1 MSTAIVTELESFQ
14 QFISEQL
21 RNGGAA
27 LSPEECLRLWRARQE
42 ERAGANTGIRRGLA
56 ELEAGL
62 GRPLDDFACDFR
74 RRNGI
79 RDEA

>member
-1 MSTAIVTELESFQ
+1 MSTATITELESFQ

-21 RNGGAA
+21 RNGVAS

-42 ERAGANTGIRRGLA
+42 ERAGANAGIRRGLA

-62 GRPLDDFACDFR
+62 GRPLDEFASEFR